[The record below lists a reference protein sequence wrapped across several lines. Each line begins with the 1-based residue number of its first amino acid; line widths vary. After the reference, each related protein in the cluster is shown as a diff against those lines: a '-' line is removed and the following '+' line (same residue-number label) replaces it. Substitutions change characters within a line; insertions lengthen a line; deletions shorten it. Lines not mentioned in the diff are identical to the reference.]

1 VSTAVLLKGEEREV
15 ALAEVTAV
23 RDAVPKGSTYR
34 EALDGLIATLEDDAK
49 VDGEQAAELDRL
61 LVLALQSG
69 RVRALYGP
77 GGEQAALRAYRRLPS
92 GAELAESAAEVNEA
106 LSALAGRRLEAV
118 SLSAVGPGAFS
129 ISLTLD
135 GAELTVRL
143 DRQGARLGSVG
154 I

>member
-1 VSTAVLLKGEEREV
+1 VLLKGEEREV

-23 RDAVPKGSTYR
+23 RDAVPKDSSYR
-34 EALDGLIATLEDDAK
+34 QALEELIATLEEGAG

-92 GAELAESAAEVNEA
+92 GAELVESAAEVNEA
-106 LSALAGRRLEAV
+106 LSALAGRRLEALSV
-118 SLSAVGPGAFS
+118 SAVGPGAFS
-129 ISLTLD
+129 LALTLD

>member
-1 VSTAVLLKGEEREV
+1 MSTSVLLKGEEREV
-15 ALAEVTAV
+15 ALAEVIAV
-23 RDAVPKGSTYR
+23 RDAVPKESSYR
-34 EALDGLIATLEDDAK
+34 EALEELIATLEDGAE
-49 VDGEQAAELDRL
+49 VDGDQAAELDRL

-92 GAELAESAAEVNEA
+92 GAEVAESAAEVNEA
-106 LSALAGRRLEAV
+106 LSALLGRRLEAV

-129 ISLTLD
+129 LSLTLD
-135 GAELTVRL
+135 GVELTVRL

>member
-1 VSTAVLLKGEEREV
+1 MSTAVMLKGEEREV

-23 RDAVPKGSTYR
+23 RDAVSKGSTYR
-34 EALDGLIATLEDDAK
+34 EALEGLIATLEDDAM

-106 LSALAGRRLEAV
+106 LSALAGRRLEAL

-129 ISLTLD
+129 LSLTLD
-135 GAELTVRL
+135 GAELTIRL